1 MAQDTCYG
9 VSYSCDNWNTVAAW
23 CWAVGYGYFQW
34 IGVEPHVPCPR
45 ALFTIDLASQAVP

>member
-34 IGVEPHVPCPR
+34 IGVEPHVPCPS